1 MHVVEGLVR
10 DRELDVG
17 EVALDEVHVAPRDDL
32 LGKLLAKRVRNAQR
46 QPLDAGGK
54 RAQDAADAHLG
65 AKEAQLRGVGVR
77 ELEVVNAHHAHA
89 AGINNL
95 LVENVACE
103 KDLVGLKVGEADVG
117 GDDLKVHLVLVVG
130 VDVLAPADHER
141 GVAGAHERKAGD
153 AGKDFASGDA
163 QVRNGAY
170 LLAVEVE
177 NRVSQELGEVDH
189 ACSFS
194 AGVYP
199 GKATHTAYVVER
211 HPMRRAAN
219 STPEG
224 SSTVR
229 SGFHGSLSL

>member
-1 MHVVEGLVR
+1 MR

-17 EVALDEVHVAPRDDL
+17 EVALHEVHVAPGDDL
-32 LGKLLAKRVRNAQR
+32 LGKLLAKGVCNAQC
-46 QPLDAGGK
+46 QALDAGGE

-65 AKEAQLRGVGVR
+65 AKKTQLRRVGVR
-77 ELEVVNAHHAHA
+77 ELEVVYAHHAHA
-89 AGINNL
+89 TGINNL
-95 LVENVACE
+95 LVEDVACE
-103 KDLVGLKVGEADVG
+103 KDLVWLQVGEADVG
-117 GDDLKVHLVLVVG
+117 GDDLEVDLVLVVG
-130 VDVLAPADHER
+130 VNVLAPADHER
-141 GVAGAHERKAGD
+141 RVAGAHEREAGH
-153 AGKDFASGDA
+153 AGEDLAGGDA

-194 AGVYP
+194 AGVHP
-199 GKATHTAYVVER
+199 GKAKHSAYLVER